1 MSFFRRQRAAGEG
14 ESTPDERDHERSD
27 ERPGLQRLQCT
38 ILVLLEVHENYFV
51 HCHRN
56 CHVA

>member
-1 MSFFRRQRAAGEG
+1 ML
-14 ESTPDERDHERSD
+14 DEHDHERSD

-38 ILVLLEVHENYFV
+38 ILVLREMRESYLV

-56 CHVA
+56 RHVA